1 MSYRIV
7 VDSCCELQE
16 QYKNDDRFRSV
27 PLQLEVGD
35 YKVLDDENFNQKEFI
50 EKVASSPECPR
61 SACPSPE
68 TFMEA
73 YRGDEE
79 EVFVVTLS
87 SHLSGS
93 YNSAEVGKDMYM
105 EKYGTGTKKIHVVD
119 SESASCGETQ
129 LAMMIMQCKEAGMSF
144 EDTVKRVEDFKLKM
158 RTYFVLDN
166 LETFRKN
173 GRLTGV
179 KALMVSSLNI
189 KPIMVGA
196 RGSIEQRGQAIGT
209 NKALTKMADYLLLDV
224 PDPKD
229 RVLMITHCNCPDR
242 AEYMLDLM
250 VKRASYKDI
259 VVMDMAGVSTMYAN
273 DGGVIVT
280 L

>member
-1 MSYRIV
+1 MYRIII
-7 VDSCCELQE
+7 DSCGEFTKEMEENPVFCHAPLSLQ
-16 QYKNDDRFRSV
+16 
-27 PLQLEVGD
+27 VGD
-35 YKVLDDENFNQKEFI
+35 WHQVDDETFDQKEFL
-50 EKVASSPECPR
+50 KRVAECPSCPK

-68 TFMEA
+68 EYIKLFDG
-73 YRGDEE
+73 YDE
-79 EVFVVTLS
+79 VYIVTLS
-87 SHLSGS
+87 GNLSGS
-93 YNSAEVGKDMYM
+93 YNSARTAVNMYY
-105 EKYGTGTKKIHVVD
+105 ETNDTAKIHIFD
-119 SESASCGETQ
+119 SCSASIGETLVGLKIHE
-129 LAMMIMQCKEAGMSF
+129 LAEQGLGF
-144 EDTVKRVEDFKLKM
+144 EEIVVKTEEYKLSIN
-158 RTYFVLDN
+158 TYFVLDN

-179 KALMVSSLNI
+179 KAMMVSSLNI
-189 KPIMVGA
+189 KPVMVGA

-209 NKALTKMADYLLLDV
+209 NKALTKMADYLLSDV
-224 PDPKD
+224 SNPQD

-242 AEYMLDLM
+242 AKYMRELM